1 MANTNPDSKMSR
13 ARVIVNEELSAPTPR
28 ARKDIILRLIE
39 EVGLTKAG
47 AATYYQS
54 LRKQF
59 LAG

>member
-1 MANTNPDSKMSR
+1 MAERNPDSKMSK
-13 ARVIVNEELSAPTPR
+13 ARVIVNEELSADTPR
-28 ARKDIILRLIE
+28 ARKDVIARLID